1 MKTQESSPT
10 QGTGGNPAPS
20 SNHLFA
26 YSVEE
31 YDAGNGKKGRSWTR
45 IGAAFPHKEGP
56 GFNIELRTIPL
67 DGRIVLL
74 PPDESSDA
82 GDNGASNN
90 NRDDRSGNGN
100 GNGQRRSR

>member
-1 MKTQESSPT
+1 VTC
-10 QGTGGNPAPS
+10 
-20 SNHLFA
+20 
-26 YSVEE
+26 
-31 YDAGNGKKGRSWTR
+31 
-45 IGAAFPHKEGP
+45 AASPHKGEAHCAERRGTDAEAGTAAEQGARAAGP
-56 GFNIELRTIPL
+56 GFNIELKSIPL

-100 GNGQRRSR
+100 PRRR

>member
-1 MKTQESSPT
+1 MKTQESGPT
-10 QGTGGNPAPS
+10 HGTGGNPAPS

-100 GNGQRRSR
+100 GQRRSR